1 MTHSFQTEAEK
12 IENAR
17 RYHAMLYGV
26 SKQGGRRFKRKVF
39 SSREEALDRVR
50 WYIQPNLG

>member
-1 MTHSFQTEAEK
+1 MHSFQTEAEK

-39 SSREEALDRVR
+39 SSSEEALDRVR